1 MTEKKSENDLDLV
14 ELFKVWGPAEAE
26 VIKTM
31 LESYG
36 IPCLMRG
43 QVVQSIL
50 PSSVDGM
57 GEIKIFVPKKDLAKA
72 KNLIEQ
78 KKTKE

>member
-1 MTEKKSENDLDLV
+1 MTEKKIENDLDLV
-14 ELFKVWGPAEAE
+14 ELSKVWGPAEAE

-36 IPCLMRG
+36 IPFFMRG
-43 QVVQSIL
+43 QVVQSLL
-50 PSSVDGM
+50 PYTVDGM
-57 GEIKIFVPKKDLAKA
+57 GEVKILVSKKDLAKA
-72 KNLIEQ
+72 KNLIKQ

>member
-14 ELFKVWGPAEAE
+14 ELCKVWGPAEAE

-50 PSSVDGM
+50 PYSVDGM
-57 GEIKIFVPKKDLAKA
+57 GEIKILVPKKDLAKA
-72 KNLIEQ
+72 KSLIEQ
-78 KKTKE
+78 KKIEE

>member
-1 MTEKKSENDLDLV
+1 MTEKNSENDLDLV
-14 ELFKVWGPAEAE
+14 ELSKVWGPVEAE

-50 PSSVDGM
+50 PYSVDGM
-57 GEIKIFVPKKDLAKA
+57 GQIKILVPKKDLANA
-72 KNLIEQ
+72 KKLIEHD
-78 KKTKE
+78 KVEE